1 MKLSKRQETIFYIIN
16 FALAVLTI
24 VMCLIVTGRMMKNDN
39 TLVSVF
45 LCLAIISEAL
55 YMILSFIVNNKVK
68 DRIRAATVFLIYIAA
83 AVLAYTSRFN
93 SRLFYYSA
101 FLVVL
106 AMAVNQFLV
115 IGKEDSKVGTIT
127 NVLIGITLVGLG
139 VSILVNIYE
148 ENARYISLVTI
159 ILLLFSSLKK
169 LVFPTLRFERI
180 KLLLDILVKTHTIDV
195 LVCMIAFIIA
205 FSFIFP
211 MVEPSITTFWDAM
224 WYCFAVITTIGF
236 GDFAA
241 ETVIGRV
248 LTVILGIYGIVVVA
262 ILTSVIVNFYNEV
275 TAKEKNRNIIQ

>member
-1 MKLSKRQETIFYIIN
+1 MS
-16 FALAVLTI
+16 
-24 VMCLIVTGRMMKNDN
+24 
-39 TLVSVF
+39 
-45 LCLAIISEAL
+45 
-55 YMILSFIVNNKVK
+55 IVNNKVK
-68 DRIRAATVFLIYIAA
+68 DRIRAVTVFLIYIAA

-127 NVLIGITLVGLG
+127 NILIGITLVGLG

-248 LTVILGIYGIVVVA
+248 LTVILGVYGIVVVA

>member
-68 DRIRAATVFLIYIAA
+68 DRIRAVAVFLIYIAA

-106 AMAVNQFLV
+106 AMAINQFLV
-115 IGKEDSKVGTIT
+115 IGA
-127 NVLIGITLVGLG
+127 
-139 VSILVNIYE
+139 IL
-148 ENARYISLVTI
+148 S
-159 ILLLFSSLKK
+159 
-169 LVFPTLRFERI
+169 
-180 KLLLDILVKTHTIDV
+180 
-195 LVCMIAFIIA
+195 
-205 FSFIFP
+205 
-211 MVEPSITTFWDAM
+211 TTFE
-224 WYCFAVITTIGF
+224 AVFKPLLI
-236 GDFAA
+236 
-241 ETVIGRV
+241 
-248 LTVILGIYGIVVVA
+248 
-262 ILTSVIVNFYNEV
+262 
-275 TAKEKNRNIIQ
+275 